1 MSWVGLGQKLI
12 RTSNFVIMKT
22 KATNYGTLII
32 SGMLCGGCANSVER
46 ALRELEGVTEATVDL
61 KNESA
66 SVVFETDSIST
77 NDFRKVIED
86 AGYEFKGINK

>member
-1 MSWVGLGQKLI
+1 
-12 RTSNFVIMKT
+12 MKT

-32 SGMLCGGCANSVER
+32 SGMRCGGCANSVER